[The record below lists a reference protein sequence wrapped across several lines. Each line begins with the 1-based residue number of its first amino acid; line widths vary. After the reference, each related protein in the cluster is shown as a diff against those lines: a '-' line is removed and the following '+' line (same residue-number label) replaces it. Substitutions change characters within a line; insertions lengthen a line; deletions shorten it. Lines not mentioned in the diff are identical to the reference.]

1 MPRLQWK
8 SFDEPDEVREFPNAK
23 VLIVNL
29 DEVSFGN
36 FMMEPGWRW
45 SNDIRPIAGTESC
58 QHRHVGYVVSG
69 TLRVQMDDGTTMD
82 ILPQAAFEIPPGH
95 DAWVVGDEPWHAV
108 EYTSARLFGV
118 APERL
123 GHTVLAR
130 CCSPTS
136 WDPPRCS
143 SVSGTP
149 GGRISSWLTTTPCG
163 RSSMHTGAVRST

>member
-82 ILPQAAFEIPPGH
+82 IRPQAAFEIPPGH

-123 GHTVLAR
+123 GHTVLATLLLTDIVGSTAMLERVGDARWPDLPPGPQQRAAGAAR
-130 CCSPTS
+130 CA
-136 WDPPRCS
+136 
-143 SVSGTP
+143 P
-149 GGRISSWLTTTPCG
+149 GS
-163 RSSMHTGAVRST
+163 